1 MKRLTNTFVPPES
14 PINYG
19 SKYLYIYIFTLLLA
33 LCLTSSATQAQNSEL
48 GAFEAQADIG
58 NPDIPGETHYNSDEQ
73 SYTLLGSGSNMWDDH
88 DEFHFTWKKLSGD
101 FIIQTQPRFLDEEG
115 HPHRKMGI
123 IIRSGLQPDA
133 PYVDVAAHADG
144 LTSMQFRRH
153 QGDGTEEQKSM
164 VTNPEVIQLERRDST
179 FIMAVAKQGETFKR
193 KELSGINLGNEVY
206 AGLFV
211 CSHDSAQSSRAA
223 FDNVRILK
231 PAPEDLVPYQDYLGS
246 SLEILN
252 VDTGKR
258 KIIHQSEKSLQ
269 APNWTP
275 DGKALIYNS
284 EGKLYRFDLQTNT
297 PEVINTGFAD
307 ENNNDHVLSFDGSQL
322 GISHHAEENDGNSII
337 YTLPTTGGTP
347 HKITSQGPSYLHG
360 WSPDGKWLT
369 YTAQRNGEFDIYKI
383 PSTGGKEI
391 RLTSAEG
398 LDDGSEYSPD
408 GKYIYFN
415 SVRSGKMEIWR
426 MHPDGSNKEQLTDD
440 RFNNW
445 FPHISPNGKRMIF
458 LSFGPNVDPGD
469 HPFYKRVYLRVM
481 PVDGGSPRTVAYVYG
496 GQGTINVPSWSPD
509 GTRVAFISNSG
520 SITE

>member
-1 MKRLTNTFVPPES
+1 MKRLTNTFMFS
-14 PINYG
+14 TLPIICG
-19 SKYLYIYIFTLLLA
+19 SKYSYLFSLLLV
-33 LCLTSSATQAQNSEL
+33 LCLISPTVQAQNSGL
-48 GAFEAQADIG
+48 GVFDQQADIG
-58 NPDIPGETHYNSDEQ
+58 NPKISGQTLYDSEKQE
-73 SYTLLGSGSNMWDDH
+73 YTIRGSGSNMWEDH

-101 FIIQTQPRFLDEEG
+101 FIIRTKPRFLDEAG
-115 HPHRKMGI
+115 HPHRKLGI
-123 IIRSGLQPDA
+123 IIRSGLQSDA
-133 PYVDVAAHADG
+133 AYVDVAIHADG
-144 LTSMQFRRH
+144 LTSMQFRETP
-153 QGDGTEEQKSM
+153 GDSTKEIKST
-164 VTNPEVIQLERRDST
+164 VTNPEVIQIERRGSNY
-179 FIMAVAKQGETFKR
+179 IMSVAKQGETFNN
-193 KELSGINLGNEVY
+193 KELNGIALGDELY

-211 CSHDSAQSSRAA
+211 CSHDSTQTTRAA
-223 FDNVRILK
+223 FDNVRIVK
-231 PAPEDLVPYQDYLGS
+231 PAPDDLVPYQDYLGS
-246 SLEILN
+246 RLEILN

-275 DGKALIYNS
+275 DGQALIYNS
-284 EGKLYRFDLQTNT
+284 EGKLYRFDLKTQT
-297 PEVINTGFAD
+297 PKVINTGFAD
-307 ENNNDHVLSFDGSQL
+307 QNNNDHVLSFDGSKL
-322 GISHHAEENDGNSII
+322 GISHHPESHDGNSII
-337 YTLPTTGGTP
+337 YTLPTSGGTP
-347 HKITSQGPSYLHG
+347 NQITPQGPSYLHG

-383 PSTGGKEI
+383 PAAGGKEI

-398 LDDGSEYSPD
+398 LDDGPEYSPD

-458 LSFGPNVDPGD
+458 LSFGPNVDPGN

-520 SITE
+520 SITLSK